1 MRWLLNKGQEIG
13 AAGMVYVKWGENTVK
28 LTWKPGIDYKDRIIT
43 SVHGICLLDGK
54 VLLSHIHGRGFNAP
68 GGHLENDET
77 PEETLHREIY
87 EEAYVRGIATYIG
100 CIEVSHEENPDYN
113 GKYPKVGY
121 QAYYR
126 VDITE
131 CLPFLREF
139 EAKTRIWVE
148 PSEVNQVVDDHEII
162 LEIMEDALKIR

>member
-1 MRWLLNKGQEIG
+1 
-13 AAGMVYVKWGENTVK
+13 MVYVKWGENTVK
-28 LTWKPGIDYKDRIIT
+28 LTWKPELVLTEDRIVT
-43 SVHGICLLDGK
+43 SVHGICVLDGK
-54 VLLSHIHGRGFNAP
+54 ILLSHIEGRGFNSP

-87 EEAYVRGIATYIG
+87 EEAYVRGTATYLG
-100 CIEVSHEENPDYN
+100 CIEVSHEENPTYN
-113 GKYPKVGY
+113 GKYPKVAY
-121 QAYYR
+121 QAFYR

-148 PSEVNQVVDDHEII
+148 PSEVIQVVDDHELI
-162 LEIMEDALKIR
+162 LEIIEDAMKVR